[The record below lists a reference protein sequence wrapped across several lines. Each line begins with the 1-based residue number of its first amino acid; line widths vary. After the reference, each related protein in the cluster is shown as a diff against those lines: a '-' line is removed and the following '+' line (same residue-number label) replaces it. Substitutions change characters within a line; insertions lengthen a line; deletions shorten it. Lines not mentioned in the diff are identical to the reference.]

1 MLTFIDLFAGV
12 GGFREGMEKVGF
24 KCLGYC
30 EFDKFASASY
40 RMMHTVSNEQR
51 EYLQKNFLKVPN
63 IGVKGL
69 QWFENHEI
77 NKPCKKKL
85 QKELERDEYL
95 NGEWYANDIRN
106 VTAENIPRADV
117 WCFGAPCQ
125 DFSIAGNRKGM
136 AGDRSC
142 LVREVFRILRELKE
156 ADKPKHIIYENVM
169 GMLSSEKGF
178 DFTGILLEMESLR
191 YDIEYQNLNSKY
203 HGVPQNRDRVY
214 TIGHLRGS
222 STTTVFPFGRCGQ
235 EDSSKRVDCQNVLQ
249 VCNVNPSG
257 NGINGNV
264 YDSNGLRPTLTTNKG
279 EGVKVAIPLDKT
291 YDTKE
296 RQVTNCITAREDRGM
311 SNHRQEG
318 TLAAIPVDTAS
329 AETACKI
336 KVIGNIGSGQK
347 GAVYDS
353 CGIAGTL
360 IATDYKQ
367 PKQIAI
373 PVLTPDR
380 VNKQQNGRRFKE
392 PGDPMFT
399 LTSQDM
405 HGVAILTTKRTEYG
419 KEVRKA
425 YENGELKESR
435 HNMTALEPRTD
446 GISNTI
452 TTVTKDNYLS
462 IMQKSHG
469 FNKGGEHK
477 ISPTLTSNA
486 WEQNNFLVSE
496 VESNIDNHDGIYV
509 EFPNGVKAYAIWYEK
524 YQCYV
529 VIRKLTP
536 RECWRL
542 QGWSDYKFECAALVN
557 SDSQLYKQA
566 GNGVTVN
573 VVYEIARRLI
583 KNFSEV

>member
-1 MLTFIDLFAGV
+1 MLTFLDLFAGV
-12 GGFREGMEKVGF
+12 GGFREGMEQAGF
-24 KCLGYC
+24 ECLGYC

-40 RMMHTVSNEQR
+40 RLMHTVTEEQR

-77 NKPCKKKL
+77 NKTYKKKL
-85 QKELERDEYL
+85 QKELEKEEYL

-106 VTAENIPRADV
+106 VTAENIPKADV

-142 LVREVFRILRELKE
+142 LVREVFRILGELKE

-178 DFTGILLEMESLR
+178 DFTGILIEMESLG

-214 TIGHLRGS
+214 TIGHLRGR
-222 STTTVFPFGRCGQ
+222 STTKVFPFGRCSK

-264 YDSNGLRPTLTTNKG
+264 YNSQCISPTLTTNKG
-279 EGVKVAIPLDKT
+279 EGIKI
-291 YDTKE
+291 
-296 RQVTNCITAREDRGM
+296 
-311 SNHRQEG
+311 
-318 TLAAIPVDTAS
+318 
-329 AETACKI
+329 ACKI
-336 KVIGNIGSGQK
+336 NSSQDGIVVSSDGLVPTHTAGHGNNPKV
-347 GAVYDS
+347 
-353 CGIAGTL
+353 
-360 IATDYKQ
+360 
-367 PKQIAI
+367 AI
-373 PVLTPDR
+373 PVLTPEI
-380 VNKQQNGRRFKE
+380 VNKRQNGRRFKE
-392 PGDPMFT
+392 PEEPMFT
-399 LTSQDM
+399 LTAQDR
-405 HGVAILTTKRTEYG
+405 HGVSILTPKRTEYG
-419 KEVRKA
+419 KSIRKQ
-425 YENGELKESR
+425 YENGEIEESR
-435 HNMTALEPRTD
+435 HNMAALEPRTD
-446 GISNTI
+446 GVSNTI
-452 TTVTKDNYLS
+452 TTVTKDNYLA

-469 FNKGGEHK
+469 YNQG
-477 ISPTLTSNA
+477 
-486 WEQNNFLVSE
+486 
-496 VESNIDNHDGIYV
+496 GIYV
-509 EFPNGVKAYAIWYEK
+509 ELPGNVIAYAIWYKK

-542 QGWSDYKFECAALVN
+542 QGWSDFKFECAALVN

-566 GNGVTVN
+566 GNGVTVT
-573 VVYEIARRLI
+573 VVYEIAKRL
-583 KNFSEV
+583 KED